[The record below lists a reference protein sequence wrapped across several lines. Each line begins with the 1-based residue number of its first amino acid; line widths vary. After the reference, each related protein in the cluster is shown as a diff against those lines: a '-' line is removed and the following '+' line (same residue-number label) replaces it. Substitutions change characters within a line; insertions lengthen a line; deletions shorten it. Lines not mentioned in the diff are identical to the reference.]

1 MVEKIFLV
9 NILISLS
16 VIFGYFTYNS
26 KFYRITY
33 EHVHT
38 FKLIKYHQN
47 TLKKFYESDFEK
59 LNEITINGILLQ
71 AENFN
76 NSTMSLTLDQDNQML
91 NLVYKYEVDNS
102 SINLDEYDKN
112 QKNGNQKL
120 KDLYS
125 NLLTKEISE
134 YSLNLFQYILENKTR
149 IQDENNKILE
159 ELKKSRKIRDEN
171 MSIENKVNIAD
182 VIVETESKIYEIIE
196 NQTKKN
202 SYLEELRFLNEYKY
216 KNIKIFDVI
225 HFVSSKNVKKKLI
238 LLNDLI
244 FLLIVINLSFIA
256 IILRKMINK
265 K

>member
-1 MVEKIFLV
+1 
-9 NILISLS
+9 
-16 VIFGYFTYNS
+16 
-26 KFYRITY
+26 
-33 EHVHT
+33 
-38 FKLIKYHQN
+38 
-47 TLKKFYESDFEK
+47 
-59 LNEITINGILLQ
+59 
-71 AENFN
+71 
-76 NSTMSLTLDQDNQML
+76 
-91 NLVYKYEVDNS
+91 
-102 SINLDEYDKN
+102 
-112 QKNGNQKL
+112 
-120 KDLYS
+120 
-125 NLLTKEISE
+125 
-134 YSLNLFQYILENKTR
+134 
-149 IQDENNKILE
+149 
-159 ELKKSRKIRDEN
+159 
-171 MSIENKVNIAD
+171 MSIENKVNLAD